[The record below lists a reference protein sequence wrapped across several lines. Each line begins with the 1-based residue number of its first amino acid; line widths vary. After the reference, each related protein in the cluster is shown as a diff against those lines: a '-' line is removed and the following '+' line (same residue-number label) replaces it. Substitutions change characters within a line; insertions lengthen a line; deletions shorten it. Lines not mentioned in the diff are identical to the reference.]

1 MNENFIYRFQWV
13 DHFFKYTWTLPIKN
27 KDKATFRNTI
37 TQVFIM
43 EYPEILQTGNRK
55 ELVNKELLT
64 YLDNIK
70 VENVLGT
77 AYRQQSQGGFKAF

>member
-13 DHFFKYTWTLPIKN
+13 DYFFKYTWTLPIKN

-70 VENVLGT
+70 VENVLGA

>member
-1 MNENFIYRFQWV
+1 
-13 DHFFKYTWTLPIKN
+13 
-27 KDKATFRNTI
+27 
-37 TQVFIM
+37 M